1 LASDFCSSVASLT
14 FVTFSD
20 NPDSRI
26 AKTLIECGET
36 MEKIAIT
43 TTNIATRNWIER
55 DCLTSD
61 RALIEYHLND
71 HRNYIL
77 DSRQIFSDLWIYA
90 NEHSQMKNAGI
101 LKFLSRFIKSCHL
114 CKNVSEKRKKK
125 KEKEREKR
133 IKTFDWKL
141 NWQDG

>member
-1 LASDFCSSVASLT
+1 
-14 FVTFSD
+14 
-20 NPDSRI
+20 
-26 AKTLIECGET
+26 

-43 TTNIATRNWIER
+43 TTNMATRNWIER

-114 CKNVSEKRKKK
+114 CKNVPEKKK
-125 KEKEREKR
+125 KKKRERKIKKDKNFQLKVKLTRRLMKNYKE
-133 IKTFDWKL
+133 
-141 NWQDG
+141 